1 MKKVDFLIAIFSVFI
16 ISEEYRTMEEVSTE
30 E

>member
-1 MKKVDFLIAIFSVFI
+1 MKKVDFKIIICTVFI
-16 ISEEYRTMEEVSTE
+16 ISEEYRTMEEVSAE